1 MIDLFQEIYASIKK
15 NKLRTFLT
23 GFAVA
28 WGIFILIVLL
38 GAGNGLLNAFEK
50 NIQRFNTS
58 SISIRGGRTSEA
70 FQGYQR
76 DRRITFKEADIQ
88 TLIDKLGEHLENGGG
103 EISIQNN
110 VSTSKDFILSRIAG
124 VYPSY
129 QITEALEI
137 IQGRFINEIDTK
149 ENRKSIVIH
158 EEAVPILFDTKDPLG
173 QIVTLDSLSYQV
185 VGVYKGGGFR
195 DNSNV
200 YVPLQTLKLI
210 YNKDELSNCSFI
222 LNKNIQ
228 SEKDNE
234 ILEEKIRSVLA
245 QEHHFNPQD
254 KRAVWIWNRLSN
266 FLQQQNASKYLS
278 IAIWVIGIFTLLSG
292 VVGVSNI
299 MLITVKERTKEFGIR
314 KAIGAKPSSILK
326 LVLTESIVITTFF
339 GYFGMLAGIGA
350 TEWMNHVA
358 GTKVMDAGAFSQT
371 VFLNP
376 TVDISIA
383 IQATL
388 TLIIAGT
395 IAGYVPARRAV
406 KIKPV
411 DALNAR

>member
-266 FLQQQNASKYLS
+266 YLQQQNASKYLS

>member
-234 ILEEKIRSVLA
+234 ILEEKLRSVLA

>member
-110 VSTSKDFILSRIAG
+110 ISTSKDFILSRIAG

-395 IAGYVPARRAV
+395 IAGYVPASRAV

>member
-110 VSTSKDFILSRIAG
+110 ISTSKDFILSRIAG

>member
-110 VSTSKDFILSRIAG
+110 ISTSKDFILSRIAG

-395 IAGYVPARRAV
+395 IAGYVPDRKSV
-406 KIKPV
+406 V
-411 DALNAR
+411 

>member
-110 VSTSKDFILSRIAG
+110 VSTSKDFIQSRIAG

>member
-110 VSTSKDFILSRIAG
+110 ISTSKDFILSRIAG

-266 FLQQQNASKYLS
+266 YLQQQNASKYLS